1 MGHKLKCIAVTRS
14 FGVSEKNISY
24 EMHQVVAFTS
34 FQPFAKGDP
43 GQKGHYDRSGYG
55 SELMEVPVLKSFYP
69 ALLKYFQEHY
79 RGDPLLIDFTTT
91 LERRGRNTIT
101 VVDGFEVPSSDS
113 SSVKSSAQLSGFPG
127 QKVGT

>member
-24 EMHQVVAFTS
+24 EMYQVVALTS

-43 GQKGHYDRSGYG
+43 GQKGHYDRSGFG
-55 SELMEVPVLKSFYP
+55 SELMEVPVLKDFYP
-69 ALLKYFQEHY
+69 SLLKYFQEHY
-79 RGDPLLIDFTTT
+79 QGDPLLINFTTT

-101 VVDGFEVPSSDS
+101 VVDGFEDVLAS
-113 SSVKSSAQLSGFPG
+113 SSVKSPAQVAGFPV
-127 QKVGT
+127 QKTGT